1 MNTTDNLVR
10 EKSKLRK
17 RAEARMAEA
26 PMPFE
31 SLSPDQIKTLIH
43 EYQVHQIELELQNEE
58 LRATQQRLEQVKNR
72 YAELFNN
79 APVGYLI
86 VNAGGLIT
94 KGNDTFTRM
103 IGGKSHDFVDR
114 PLTELVAPEDRPA
127 LLGRFKAF
135 FKSPEGKQLDFRLQ
149 GTSGEL
155 SVRCVGQRAV
165 LSSDHPPLDEHPHLL
180 LAVND
185 ISAQIRVERRQRL
198 MAKTLEILNHSIEF
212 PNAVNQ
218 ILDNVLQET
227 GVDAV
232 GIRLRKGDD
241 YPYYVQTGF
250 SSDFLRT
257 ENSLLTLDAQGNVC
271 RDAEGR
277 PSLECICGL
286 VLGGRTDTSNP
297 LFTPNGSWW
306 TNDAQQLLDLP
317 TNQDLVVH
325 PRNAC
330 LRQGYQSMALIPV
343 RANQEIIGLLQLN
356 DRRKGFLDLDLIQFL
371 EKLSDSIGVAL
382 MRVRNEDEVRRY
394 SAELKALL
402 AEKDKFFSIIA
413 HDLKSPM
420 SGLLAL
426 SKMFAEE
433 AENMTMKELQ
443 EVASVMCKSTER
455 LHALLENLLHWA
467 LVQQGLMSFSPKR
480 LNLHELVHGSIESLR
495 SVAGLKRITIQNNI
509 PEKLEIVA
517 DQSMITTVV
526 RNFVSNALKY
536 SSSGGLVTISGFR
549 NDDMVE
555 VAVRD
560 TGTGLDQQTQAH
572 LFVLD
577 QKTTRPGTQGEHG
590 TGLGL
595 ILCKE
600 FIEKHGG
607 EIRVESEVGQG
618 TVFYFTL
625 PAGE

>member
-1 MNTTDNLVR
+1 MSTTDNLAR
-10 EKSKLRK
+10 KKNKLRK
-17 RAEARMAEA
+17 QAEARMAEA
-26 PMPFE
+26 SGPVE
-31 SLSPDQIKTLIH
+31 SLSPDQMKNLIH

-58 LRATQQRLEQVKNR
+58 LRATQQRLGQIKNR

-86 VNAGGLIT
+86 VDAKGVIT
-94 KGNDTFTRM
+94 KANETFARM
-103 IGGKSHDFVDR
+103 IGGEGHDFADR
-114 PLTELVAPEDRPA
+114 LLTELVVHGDRPA

-135 FKSPEGKQLDFRLQ
+135 FKNPKGKQLDFRLQ
-149 GTSGEL
+149 GISDEF
-155 SVRCVGQRAV
+155 SVRCVGRREV
-165 LSSDHPPLDEHPHLL
+165 LSDSRPTPDEHRHLL
-180 LAVND
+180 LAVSD
-185 ISAQIRVERRQRL
+185 VSAQVRVERRQRL
-198 MAKTLEILNHSIEF
+198 LAKTLEILNHSVEF

-241 YPYYVQTGF
+241 YPYYVHIGF

-257 ENSLLTLDAQGNVC
+257 ENSLLVRDAQGKVC
-271 RDAEGR
+271 RDADGR
-277 PSLECICGL
+277 PSLECTCGL

-317 TNQDLVVH
+317 TSQDTRTH
-325 PRNAC
+325 PRNTC
-330 LRQGYQSMALIPV
+330 LHHGYQSMALIPV

-371 EKLSDSIGVAL
+371 EKFSDSIGVAL
-382 MRVRNEDEVRRY
+382 IRVQNEDEVRRY
-394 SAELKALL
+394 SSELKALL

-413 HDLKSPM
+413 HDLKSPL

-426 SKMFAEE
+426 SRMFAEE
-433 AENMTMKELQ
+433 AEHMTMKELQ
-443 EVASVMCKSTER
+443 EVASTMCKSTER
-455 LHALLENLLHWA
+455 LHALLENLLHWS
-467 LVQQGLMSFSPKR
+467 LVQQGLMSFSPKP
-480 LNLHELVHGSIESLR
+480 LNLHELVSGSIESLR
-495 SVAGLKRITIQNNI
+495 SVAELKRITIQNTI
-509 PEKLEIVA
+509 PEKLEIMA

-536 SSSGGLVTISGFR
+536 SSSGGSVTISGFQ
-549 NDDMVE
+549 NGDMVE

-577 QKTTRPGTQGEHG
+577 RKTTRPGTQGEHG

>member
-1 MNTTDNLVR
+1 
-10 EKSKLRK
+10 
-17 RAEARMAEA
+17 
-26 PMPFE
+26 
-31 SLSPDQIKTLIH
+31 
-43 EYQVHQIELELQNEE
+43 
-58 LRATQQRLEQVKNR
+58 
-72 YAELFNN
+72 
-79 APVGYLI
+79 
-86 VNAGGLIT
+86 
-94 KGNDTFTRM
+94 
-103 IGGKSHDFVDR
+103 
-114 PLTELVAPEDRPA
+114 
-127 LLGRFKAF
+127 
-135 FKSPEGKQLDFRLQ
+135 
-149 GTSGEL
+149 
-155 SVRCVGQRAV
+155 
-165 LSSDHPPLDEHPHLL
+165 
-180 LAVND
+180 
-185 ISAQIRVERRQRL
+185 
-198 MAKTLEILNHSIEF
+198 
-212 PNAVNQ
+212 
-218 ILDNVLQET
+218 
-227 GVDAV
+227 
-232 GIRLRKGDD
+232 
-241 YPYYVQTGF
+241 
-250 SSDFLRT
+250 
-257 ENSLLTLDAQGNVC
+257 
-271 RDAEGR
+271 
-277 PSLECICGL
+277 
-286 VLGGRTDTSNP
+286 
-297 LFTPNGSWW
+297 
-306 TNDAQQLLDLP
+306 
-317 TNQDLVVH
+317 
-325 PRNAC
+325 
-330 LRQGYQSMALIPV
+330 MALIPV